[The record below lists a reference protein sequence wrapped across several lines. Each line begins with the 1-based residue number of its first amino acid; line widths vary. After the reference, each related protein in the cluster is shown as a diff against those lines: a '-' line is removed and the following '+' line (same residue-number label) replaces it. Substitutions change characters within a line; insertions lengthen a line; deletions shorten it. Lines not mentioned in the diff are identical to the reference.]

1 MTLGQLLIIVF
12 CSCIYMAY
20 ACQRRSTGATPQSV
34 SKPLAA
40 LPVTGRCSTT
50 ARQDMFHLT
59 SPGIS
64 LRKASPG
71 FEGTSPRHFSQ
82 NCFHGQTAIL
92 TSPPASGLCCPH
104 WGDIERYRQSRSK
117 RDARSRTEAW
127 LRSGQPGGRARFSWN
142 ISLIACCT
150 PNLLKLTKYW
160 CQTSSGTRADRS
172 R

>member
-12 CSCIYMAY
+12 GSCIYMAY
-20 ACQRRSTGATPQSV
+20 ACQRRSTGTTPQSV
-34 SKPLAA
+34 AKPLAA
-40 LPVTGRCSTT
+40 LPVTGRCSST
-50 ARQDMFHLT
+50 ARQDMFHFA

-71 FEGTSPRHFSQ
+71 FERTSPRHLSQ
-82 NCFHGQTAIL
+82 DCFYSQTAIL
-92 TSPPASGLCCPH
+92 PSPAASALCCPH
-104 WGDIERYRQSRSK
+104 RADIERYRQSGSE

-127 LRSGQPGGRARFSWN
+127 LTSGQPGGRARFSWN